1 MIFYLI
7 TLKYG
12 SNGDVYLR
20 LINETLE
27 LDIEKISEILEQ
39 WQEEEPEIKK
49 IKEDQNDQK
58 LWNRLINDLIL
69 AKEAYHKNNHENNKI
84 QVIVEDGI
92 QIIDVKNND
101 VESNKFELVDVIDTK
116 LENLQQEKEEM
127 TV

>member
-27 LDIEKISEILEQ
+27 LDMEKISEILEQ

-69 AKEAYHKNNHENNKI
+69 AKEAYHENNQI

-116 LENLQQEKEEM
+116 LEILQQEKEEM